1 MGGLIQYAMAL
12 SLDKEMREFPGG
24 PTALA
29 QAVSAAAEA
38 IRPIRWPAE
47 RLDTLGGYLTYHNIT
62 LFIAFLC
69 LYAIVQGAKIVR
81 GAEESHVME
90 VLLSTGISRNKVLLD
105 KTIAFA
111 TAIGIITLG
120 LGLATAL
127 SMWACGEPDLY
138 GSIFSFLGATFAILY
153 AFTLTLLISQF
164 TRSYKSAAGIT
175 SIAMVVLYIINNI
188 SEKIGFIGSLKYL
201 TPTYYANL
209 NRPLVPGREV
219 YWLAILF
226 TFALCLMI
234 TRITIYFF
242 NSRDLGSGYFQRY
255 DITLRTEARF
265 MKLKRRILWAS
276 YLYKNRIS
284 LISWGLMAGA
294 FLGMLVFL
302 EPSVADVW
310 DLIKWLGVSGSEIQE
325 KEIETQYI
333 SISTSLLPPIISGY
347 VVHQSAGWVNELR
360 QGRLEMYLSTR
371 LTWTS
376 LTLQRML
383 STIIGSILI
392 TLLSLIVI
400 VSSSYIVGIAL
411 DSYGIFRV
419 VALSIAC
426 GISMTVISLIVISLF
441 PRRESVIIL
450 ATYIGISY
458 IISYVSN
465 ILGWPSWI
473 QKLSIF
479 YSFGTPYLEWPSL
492 GNSMMIT
499 LFLLPGAFLATRF
512 ARMSPKTA

>member
-1 MGGLIQYAMAL
+1 MAL
-12 SLDKEMREFPGG
+12 SLDKEMRDFPGG
-24 PTALA
+24 PLALS

-90 VLLSTGISRNKVLLD
+90 VLLSTGISRTKILLD
-105 KTIAFA
+105 KTFAF
-111 TAIGIITLG
+111 TIAIGIITLG

-138 GSIFSFLGATFAILY
+138 GSILSFVGGLFPILY

-164 TRSYKSAAGIT
+164 TRSYKSAAGTT
-175 SIAMVVLYIINNI
+175 SIAMVIAYIINNI
-188 SEKIGFIGSLKYL
+188 SEKIGFVGWLKYL
-201 TPTYYANL
+201 SPTYYSNL
-209 NRPLVPGREV
+209 TRPLVPDRDV
-219 YWLAILF
+219 HWLSILF
-226 TFALCLMI
+226 LFIVCIVI
-234 TRITIYFF
+234 TRMTIHFF
-242 NSRDLGSGYFQRY
+242 TSRDLGSGYFQRSKVSPK
-255 DITLRTEARF
+255 IRTETTR
-265 MKLKRRILWAS
+265 LRSRIFWVS

-284 LISWGLMAGA
+284 LTSWALMAGA

-310 DLIKWLGVSGSEIQE
+310 DLIKWLGVSGGEIQE
-325 KEIETQYI
+325 KEIQTQYI
-333 SISTSLLPPIISGY
+333 SISTSLMPPIISGY
-347 VVHQSAGWVNELR
+347 VTHQSAGWVNELR
-360 QGRLEMYLSTR
+360 QGRLEIYLSTR

-376 LTLQRML
+376 LTMQRML
-383 STIIGSILI
+383 STIIGSALI
-392 TLLSLIVI
+392 TLLSLLVI
-400 VSSSYIVGIAL
+400 ITTSYIVGISL
-411 DSYGIFRV
+411 DAFGIFRV
-419 VALSIAC
+419 VALNIAC
-426 GISMTVISLIVISLF
+426 GISMTVIALIVISFF
-441 PRRESVIIL
+441 PHKESVIIL
-450 ATYIGISY
+450 ATYIGVSY

-465 ILGWPSWI
+465 ILGWPTWI

-499 LFLLPGAFLATRF
+499 LFLLPGAFLATRL
-512 ARMSPKTA
+512 ARISPKIS